1 MKKYKFDLKRA
12 LAGEPVI
19 NEVGEEIKGFH
30 KRRIKPEITKFPYA
44 DSNDSSYT
52 EEGKYT
58 ITYHTVN
65 DLYMKYP
72 KLEEG
77 MKILVRDSDDK
88 DWIERI
94 FLVKDKNGLIIAI
107 KSYQRYMDG
116 ELYNA
121 VAWKQFK
128 LIEEPAI
135 EITVKINGKEAKL
148 SDISEEIF
156 KKLKNLEQ

>member
-12 LAGEPVI
+12 LAGEPLI
-19 NEVGEEIKGFH
+19 NEVGDEIKGFH
-30 KRRIKPEITKFPYA
+30 KRKESLDTIKFPYA
-44 DSNDSSYT
+44 DSRNATYT

-58 ITYHTVN
+58 TKIHTAN
-65 DLYMKYP
+65 NLFMKYP

-116 ELYNA
+116 ELYSA

-148 SDISEEIF
+148 SDISEETF
-156 KKLKNLEQ
+156 KKLKNLE